1 MKKMISRRNFLKAA
15 GVSAAALGL
24 AACGG
29 SSSSSTAASTATS
42 TAASSTAAASG
53 ASGKV
58 YYLNFK
64 PEQDQDWQDL
74 AAEYTKETG
83 VPVTVV
89 TAASGQYETTLM
101 SEMEKS
107 EAPTLFQVNGPVGLA
122 NWKDYCL
129 DLSDSKLY
137 GELTSDSFALKD
149 GDAVTSI
156 AYVIETYGIIYNKEL
171 LSAAGYTQDDI
182 KGFDDLKKVADDIQA
197 RKAELDN
204 DLAYNEDLLANWQAF
219 CAAPGCA
226 FCDWPGY
233 HYRQHADSA
242 SRRGLPPQSLDD
254 QRRAAA
260 LIRGSVPGQ
269 WPVLQQSAN
278 AFYYEKLVYLAS
290 MILRRADI
298 EPYRVQL
305 GELRIGIT
313 AGLNDRQLGRNPQLP
328 FAIKVSAWATV
339 HAPKLWR
346 KVCRKYLKDRQ

>member
-1 MKKMISRRNFLKAA
+1 MSAPVCTIAVIVPVHNAAKYLPDCLDAIAAQQFDDFCCVLVDDGSRDESPLLCDNMAA
-15 GVSAAALGL
+15 GDARFTVIHQPQRGVSAARTAGLRRALEIGAEWIAFCDADDLYHPAFLSTLYKAVQETHLPLACCRYDTFADALPAEAAPPAAVKRLDGPAHLDALLHDHAVDYGL
-24 AACGG
+24 W
-29 SSSSSTAASTATS
+29 
-42 TAASSTAAASG
+42 
-53 ASGKV
+53 
-58 YYLNFK
+58 N
-64 PEQDQDWQDL
+64 
-74 AAEYTKETG
+74 
-83 VPVTVV
+83 
-89 TAASGQYETTLM
+89 
-101 SEMEKS
+101 
-107 EAPTLFQVNGPVGLA
+107 
-122 NWKDYCL
+122 
-129 DLSDSKLY
+129 KLY
-137 GELTSDSFALKD
+137 SATLLTPAM
-149 GDAVTSI
+149 
-156 AYVIETYGIIYNKEL
+156 
-171 LSAAGYTQDDI
+171 
-182 KGFDDLKKVADDIQA
+182 
-197 RKAELDN
+197 LDN

-233 HYRQHADSA
+233 HDRQHADSA

>member
-1 MKKMISRRNFLKAA
+1 MTGAWRQSGRGPKQTTCRPRLQAPSALPAGTSAWVVRSSAELSAGRRRSATTPA
-15 GVSAAALGL
+15 PAAAAAPENCRILRGPAHLDALLHDHAVDYGL
-24 AACGG
+24 W
-29 SSSSSTAASTATS
+29 
-42 TAASSTAAASG
+42 
-53 ASGKV
+53 
-58 YYLNFK
+58 N
-64 PEQDQDWQDL
+64 
-74 AAEYTKETG
+74 
-83 VPVTVV
+83 
-89 TAASGQYETTLM
+89 
-101 SEMEKS
+101 
-107 EAPTLFQVNGPVGLA
+107 
-122 NWKDYCL
+122 
-129 DLSDSKLY
+129 KLY
-137 GELTSDSFALKD
+137 SATLLTPAM
-149 GDAVTSI
+149 
-156 AYVIETYGIIYNKEL
+156 
-171 LSAAGYTQDDI
+171 
-182 KGFDDLKKVADDIQA
+182 
-197 RKAELDN
+197 LDN
-204 DLAYNEDLLANWQAF
+204 DLAYNEALLANWQAF

>member
-1 MKKMISRRNFLKAA
+1 MKPCEIAVIVPVHNAAAFLTACTDAIAAQKFDAFRCILVDDGSTDGSPALCDAIAA
-15 GVSAAALGL
+15 GDQRFVAMHQPNSGVCAARTAGLRRAQELCARWYAFCDADDLYHPELLDTLYAAVTNSGLPLACCRYDTFTDAAPANSAVPSNCKVLRSPAHLDALLHDHAVDYGL
-24 AACGG
+24 W
-29 SSSSSTAASTATS
+29 
-42 TAASSTAAASG
+42 
-53 ASGKV
+53 
-58 YYLNFK
+58 N
-64 PEQDQDWQDL
+64 
-74 AAEYTKETG
+74 
-83 VPVTVV
+83 
-89 TAASGQYETTLM
+89 
-101 SEMEKS
+101 
-107 EAPTLFQVNGPVGLA
+107 
-122 NWKDYCL
+122 
-129 DLSDSKLY
+129 KLY
-137 GELTSDSFALKD
+137 SATLLTPAM
-149 GDAVTSI
+149 
-156 AYVIETYGIIYNKEL
+156 
-171 LSAAGYTQDDI
+171 
-182 KGFDDLKKVADDIQA
+182 
-197 RKAELDN
+197 LDN
-204 DLAYNEDLLANWQAF
+204 DLAYNEDLLTNWQAF